1 MAAVYVDGQRVM
13 DGDRVRCIDGTQYEF
28 IRGGME
34 YTVRSIC
41 GDTVSLL
48 EGVSPYFYEAK
59 FFELRH
65 RKPSS
70 PEPAPSSVGEWIE
83 GAPKEPGDYWI
94 KFSQS
99 DKPHPYLNCR
109 IIGERI
115 YGPSI
120 AWSLSDI
127 EWHMPLP
134 APPSIPP
141 PPPPVEKVIELPR
154 LFRGIYRG
162 AKVVGVE
169 FEDGVRRFRA
179 TTGDHFTLDCSEEA
193 EACRASH
200 EKIHDLEFI
209 EYGLSFTV
217 KT

>member
-70 PEPAPSSVGEWIE
+70 PEPAPSSVGEWKKGCPTERGLYWVITSNN
-83 GAPKEPGDYWI
+83 PEPTQRHVNHFDETFVATNSWRCHRVDVI
-94 KFSQS
+94 
-99 DKPHPYLNCR
+99 
-109 IIGERI
+109 
-115 YGPSI
+115 
-120 AWSLSDI
+120 
-127 EWHMPLP
+127 WHQPV
-134 APPSIPP
+134 IVPP

-154 LFRGIYRG
+154 LFRGSYRG